1 MLILLAGLSA
11 ESGSGS
17 SNQAQTLTLIGC
29 WKDVASDLDLSRFLV
44 TGLGL

>member
-1 MLILLAGLSA
+1 MALLAGLDA
-11 ESGSGS
+11 GSGSGS

-29 WKDVASDLDLSRFLV
+29 WKEVASDLGQTRLLV

>member
-11 ESGSGS
+11 GSGSGS

-29 WKDVASDLDLSRFLV
+29 SKDVND
-44 TGLGL
+44 GLA